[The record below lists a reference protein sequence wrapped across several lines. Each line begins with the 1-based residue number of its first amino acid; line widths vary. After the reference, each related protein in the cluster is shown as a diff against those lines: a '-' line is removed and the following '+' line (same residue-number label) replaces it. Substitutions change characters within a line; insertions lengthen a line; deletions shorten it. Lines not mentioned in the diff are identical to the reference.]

1 MPNPVRI
8 WKAQNEMVFCDKS
21 EQKTTKNN
29 DKKHDQNS
37 KTKTAVK
44 KKAPPCPSPKISSR
58 AKTVTKGTKQ
68 KSATNSPRAAAMSVS
83 NATTA
88 EKKKKKSTTTAI
100 ITEKKN
106 PAGSAKK
113 LQSAKAKPTE
123 NSSKLKTKAKAVKI
137 PEKSDLLPAKKI
149 RSDKSEPKTAVDS
162 PRAATTPAS
171 DTATAEKQKSAA
183 KSVITEKTPAKN
195 LQSPK
200 AKPTNNSQAKPP
212 IKTEK
217 DNEVKDTVCGDDKQ
231 IKKDGGSAPTSALPK
246 NQQKTAAFH
255 IPKVGVGLFYSVA

>member
-1 MPNPVRI
+1 
-8 WKAQNEMVFCDKS
+8 
-21 EQKTTKNN
+21 
-29 DKKHDQNS
+29 
-37 KTKTAVK
+37 
-44 KKAPPCPSPKISSR
+44 
-58 AKTVTKGTKQ
+58 
-68 KSATNSPRAAAMSVS
+68 VS

-100 ITEKKN
+100 IAEEKN

-123 NSSKLKTKAKAVKI
+123 NSSKLKAKAKVVKI
-137 PEKSDLLPAKKI
+137 PEKSGLPPAKKI
-149 RSDKSEPKTAVDS
+149 RPDKSEPKTAVDS
-162 PRAATTPAS
+162 PRAATIPVRGP
-171 DTATAEKQKSAA
+171 ATAEKQKLAA

-200 AKPTNNSQAKPP
+200 AKPTNNSQAKPA

-217 DNEVKDTVCGDDKQ
+217 DNEVKDTVYSDDKQ

-246 NQQKTAAFH
+246 NQQKTATFH